1 MNSTCCIRG
10 VNGSILMS
18 SLATIK
24 ETNNSRLI
32 GAPVESGKTEFDNKV
47 IMPLSVEITGTVTVV
62 NLTAENGEN
71 EQRDYHSIL
80 IALYRMFNDRS
91 YNTYTIVAKHSIMRN
106 MICENL
112 EIVNTSE
119 KYDVVDVNITF
130 KELMISKAAYKET
143 KPAREDDLPTKDSGN
158 KGTSSYES
166 TVNNVYG
173 DLLFPQ
179 RF

>member
-10 VNGSILMS
+10 TNGSILMS
-18 SLATIK
+18 SLANIK

-47 IMPLSVEITGTVTVV
+47 IMPLSVEVTGTVTVV

-80 IALYRMFNDRS
+80 VALYKMFNDRS
-91 YNTYTIVAKHSIMRN
+91 YNTYTIVSKHSIMRN

-143 KPAREDDLPTKDSGN
+143 KPVRVDDLPTIDSGN
-158 KGTSSYES
+158 KGTSSYGKTLS
-166 TVNNVYG
+166 SGYG
-173 DLLFPQ
+173 GVLHQTF
-179 RF
+179 